1 MRNLKSV
8 PEYGT
13 SLFRIVVGF
22 LMACH
27 GASSLFSWP
36 MKAMGGHTV
45 SPTVWPGGVAATLQF
60 VFGVLVMV
68 GVGTRVSGV
77 ILSGTMAY
85 AYFSVHQEKALLPI
99 ANGGEPAAMFSWAF
113 LMIAIV
119 GAGPLSVDA
128 LWAKVRGTASVATV
142 SEPEGTPAAVAA

>member
-27 GASSLFSWP
+27 GASNLFSWP

-45 SPTVWPGGVAATLQF
+45 SPTTWPGGVAALLQF

-68 GVGTRVSGV
+68 GVGTRVCGI

-99 ANGGEPAAMFSWAF
+99 ANGGEPAALFCWSF

-128 LWAKVRGTASVATV
+128 VVARLRGTSPAAAVP
-142 SEPEGTPAAVAA
+142 EPEGAPAVVAA